1 MMNCTIK
8 QARQIILAVADLL
21 EAVEALDSPPDDLI
35 SLMENVIDDLTTR
48 LVDRQTSSLPF

>member
-1 MMNCTIK
+1 MDCTIN
-8 QARQIILAVADLL
+8 QARKIILAVADLL
-21 EAVEALDSPPDDLI
+21 EAVAALDSPPDDLI